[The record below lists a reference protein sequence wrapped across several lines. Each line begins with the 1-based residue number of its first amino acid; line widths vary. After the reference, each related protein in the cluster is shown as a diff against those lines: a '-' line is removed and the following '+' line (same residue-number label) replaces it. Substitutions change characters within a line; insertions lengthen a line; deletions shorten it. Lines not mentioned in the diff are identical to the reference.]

1 MQKKPPIAAKPRN
14 IQKTNYVVIPS
25 QSYSEHP
32 QNIRSIPTP
41 TRQLRNADEQ
51 QIFSSSSPTYQI
63 HYFSTSTSGECT
75 NDVQQQQLKRQ
86 NFNNGIAY
94 TNGASEEHLNDNNGC
109 SHRIDNK
116 SFNHTPSHSFDS
128 SGSSSSGGFREVDYV
143 AKTKALYEP
152 HNNDNSNSNNHEI
165 PSSYPIP
172 SHHHQ
177 GIGHSKIQEIQSKL
191 LQQKQQIIQNHVS
204 SEQIAINRAQYQKS
218 TQELEK
224 LFGLRVAVSEKEI
237 RHQPQL
243 QQHPKVSIVNQEK
256 PAVVRRMSC
265 KSNGD
270 DEVDH
275 SNNLTSL
282 TAQLTL
288 NISKHIQQKLQAEM
302 KQQCEI
308 IKEKYLIE
316 KVPVQLHYCDF
327 AVDFFLLTKNLL
339 NVIFYYLMIFFNFT
353 KTLKN

>member
-1 MQKKPPIAAKPRN
+1 MQKPPVLKKPPIAAKPRN
-14 IQKTNYVVIPS
+14 VQKTNYVVIPS
-25 QSYSEHP
+25 QSFSDHP
-32 QNIRSIPTP
+32 QNNRTIPTP

-51 QIFSSSSPTYQI
+51 QQLFSSSSPTYQI
-63 HYFSTSTSGECT
+63 HYFSTSSSGECT

-94 TNGASEEHLNDNNGC
+94 TNGVSEEHVNDNNGS
-109 SHRIDNK
+109 SHRTDNK

-152 HNNDNSNSNNHEI
+152 HNDNLNSNNHEI

-172 SHHHQ
+172 SHHHAS
-177 GIGHSKIQEIQSKL
+177 IGHSKIQEIQSKL
-191 LQQKQQIIQNHVS
+191 LQQKQQQIIQNHVS

-224 LFGLRVAVSEKEI
+224 LFGLRVAASEKEI
-237 RHQPQL
+237 RHQPQV
-243 QQHPKVSIVNQEK
+243 QHPKVSIVNQEK
-256 PAVVRRMSC
+256 PAMVRRMSA

-275 SNNLTSL
+275 SNNLSSL

-288 NISKHIQQKLQAEM
+288 NISKQIQQKLQAEM

-327 AVDFFLLTKNLL
+327 AVVHFLIILFS
-339 NVIFYYLMIFFNFT
+339 IFHYF
-353 KTLKN
+353 

>member
-1 MQKKPPIAAKPRN
+1 MQKPPVKPPIAAKPKN
-14 IQKTNYVVIPS
+14 FQKTNYVVIPS
-25 QSYSEHP
+25 QSFSEHP
-32 QNIRSIPTP
+32 QHIRTIPTP

-51 QIFSSSSPTYQI
+51 QILSSSSPTYQI
-63 HYFSTSTSGECT
+63 HYFSTSSSGECT
-75 NDVQQQQLKRQ
+75 NDVKQQQQQKRQ

-94 TNGASEEHLNDNNGC
+94 TNGASEEHLNDNNGS
-109 SHRIDNK
+109 SHRTDNK

-128 SGSSSSGGFREVDYV
+128 SGSSSSGSGGFREVDYV

-152 HNNDNSNSNNHEI
+152 HNDNSNNHEI
-165 PSSYPIP
+165 PSSNPIP
-172 SHHHQ
+172 THHHQ

-191 LQQKQQIIQNHVS
+191 FQQKQQIIQNHVS

-224 LFGLRVAVSEKEI
+224 LFGLRVAASEKEI

-256 PAVVRRMSC
+256 PAVVRR
-265 KSNGD
+265 KSSKGNGD

-275 SNNLTSL
+275 SSNLGSL

-288 NISKHIQQKLQAEM
+288 NISRQIQQKLQAEM

-327 AVDFFLLTKNLL
+327 AVDFFKLL
-339 NVIFYYLMIFFNFT
+339 NFICENDVQ
-353 KTLKN
+353 